1 MNKTVRVSRRN
12 IDTLYSR
19 IAGKCQQVFGD
30 TLREIEYARRLANC
44 KVWLVG
50 GVVRDI
56 VCHCEVSVVD
66 RSDFITDIDLVV
78 SGNWRRFT
86 AILAEKF
93 GAKPTFFPQF
103 LGGHFTV
110 YTGKNNYEINVT
122 HARRESYASHGSL
135 PRVAPTTLEED
146 LRRRDFAMNTIAIS
160 LNPQN
165 YLQIID
171 AYEGVE
177 DILHKRIRILKKN
190 SFREDP
196 TRIIRAI
203 RYEVRL
209 GFHMTQDTLTRMKN
223 AINAGCITRIP
234 GERLRDELVLNL
246 KEHTAYEGILRLF
259 RYGVFSS
266 VWPELALTTTKKR
279 YIQRIVTGWQ
289 SLRKLELNV
298 PVERWLCLLIAVCWT
313 TSPSNL
319 GKKSLLLKRKVTSYL
334 GLDKRQSQA
343 LINSEM
349 QIRKAQRIICKKD
362 TGASAITTAL
372 DDCGE
377 YALALLFL
385 VATSKQAKNRAV
397 CYVNDWK
404 KRKLLLNGNDL
415 KKMGLK
421 PGPEFQKILAELRL
435 AQIDGKISTR
445 RQAKQFV
452 SRMQMR

>member
-1 MNKTVRVSRRN
+1 VCHLRAEAELSRANKGIATDAYAASQRLR
-12 IDTLYSR
+12 R
-19 IAGKCQQVFGD
+19 IASAFKEGSAM
-30 TLREIEYARRLANC
+30 TP
-44 KVWLVG
+44 G
-50 GVVRDI
+50 GIGLPRTHTRPRNDNV
-56 VCHCEVSVVD
+56 
-66 RSDFITDIDLVV
+66 DIDLVV
-78 SGNWRRFT
+78 CGNWRKFT
-86 AILAEKF
+86 SLLAKKF

-110 YTGKNNYEINVT
+110 YAGEGNYEINVT
-122 HARRESYASHGSL
+122 HARHESYARPGSL
-135 PRVAPTTLEED
+135 PHVAPATLEKD
-146 LRRRDFAMNTIAIS
+146 LGRRDFAMNTIAIS
-160 LNPQN
+160 LNPEN

-171 AYEGVE
+171 AYEGIE

-234 GERLRDELVLNL
+234 GERLRDELILNL
-246 KEHTAYEGILRLF
+246 KERTAYEGILRLF

-266 VWPELALTTTKKR
+266 VWPELTLTTAKKR

-313 TSPSNL
+313 ASPSNL

-334 GLDKRQSQA
+334 GLDKQQSQT
-343 LINSEM
+343 LINSEV

-362 TGASAITTAL
+362 ISASAIYSIL
-372 DDCGE
+372 DSCNE
-377 YALALLFL
+377 YAIAIAFL
-385 VATSKQAKNRAV
+385 IADSSIAKNRIKR
-397 CYVNDWK
+397 YVNDWK

-421 PGPEFQKILAELRL
+421 PGPEFQKILSGLRL

-445 RQAKQFV
+445 RQAQQFV